1 MRDVR
6 ARNRSPTDPAPRRAL
21 AALAAV
27 ALAGLPPSVPDLPAA
42 TLPPTAFAQDTSR
55 AAQDT
60 ARARTPER
68 LPDPAE
74 AQDSVAADSLAELG
88 EPFPDPDSVMRALM
102 ERPGY
107 RPVIYRGDTLQ
118 FYTSEQRIHLNQRAH
133 IERVQENENLYADS
147 VIFDGQTQYI
157 IAFGKSKLIN
167 NKGEEVDSEEGPFFY
182 HTESKIGT
190 VVGGRTRWEV
200 WNVEGDFTLEGSDT
214 LWVEGGHFTSCD
226 LPEPHYR
233 FESDKIKLVLGHI
246 VVAWPVRVYFGDVP
260 VFWFPFMA
268 QDIRQGRHSG
278 ILTLQFGV
286 NDIVRQSSSYNRHI
300 SNVGYYW
307 AISEYMD
314 AQFSIDWWGDT
325 WTRFDGFYRYRWRQK
340 FLTGRLGTSYFF
352 LPDGGRELSLAW
364 NHSQKFGE
372 RTDLRASVSFVSSQQ
387 FQRENEF
394 NPERL
399 VQQLRSNISYSRR
412 FDWGTLNIGAQRV
425 QPLSNPETSPQPT
438 TMTLPSFSLTL
449 SPIVITPSPSPT
461 NRSWYHGLTWTGST
475 NLTRSTSETPGR
487 AGQATLNGGLTSN
500 LSLGNIRW
508 NSSGTYRETVTD
520 TLDVLIVPIDT
531 IFIGPDT
538 ITLDTLV
545 LGDKRRQGDINWRT
559 SLGYQQ
565 RLIGS
570 TTLTPAVNL
579 NGQLRRNNLTNLR
592 FISAP
597 TRISVSAGLNSDIY
611 GFFPGVGPVERIRH
625 KLSPLVNWSYS
636 PAVTPSL
643 RAQEIF
649 GVDSLRESH
658 VITLGIQQ
666 TFEAK
671 LKPRNDLQEDSV
683 PGSPQ
688 DSLAA
693 RPQQEEARKI
703 MLLAIRTSALTYDVV
718 EGKVTTG
725 SISNSI
731 TSDLLRGLTLR
742 FTHDLF
748 EERETGRRFAPFLTQ
763 LNLGFSLGQRTFEG
777 LMGGPDDVRSG
788 RGIVPQA
795 EEFTEE
801 EMEDLRE
808 GQFPEREERGRGA
821 RQPWTLSID
830 YSLLRTRPTP
840 GQDPPS
846 NRQSVRAN
854 FGFQPTENWT
864 LTWRT
869 QYDLEGGEFVDH
881 ALSLRR
887 SLHRW
892 SATFSFLRA
901 SNGNFVFD
909 FRVNLNDLRDVK
921 FDYRQETRG

>member
-1 MRDVR
+1 
-6 ARNRSPTDPAPRRAL
+6 
-21 AALAAV
+21 
-27 ALAGLPPSVPDLPAA
+27 
-42 TLPPTAFAQDTSR
+42 
-55 AAQDT
+55 
-60 ARARTPER
+60 
-68 LPDPAE
+68 
-74 AQDSVAADSLAELG
+74 
-88 EPFPDPDSVMRALM
+88 
-102 ERPGY
+102 
-107 RPVIYRGDTLQ
+107 
-118 FYTSEQRIHLNQRAH
+118 
-133 IERVQENENLYADS
+133 
-147 VIFDGQTQYI
+147 
-157 IAFGKSKLIN
+157 
-167 NKGEEVDSEEGPFFY
+167 
-182 HTESKIGT
+182 
-190 VVGGRTRWEV
+190 
-200 WNVEGDFTLEGSDT
+200 
-214 LWVEGGHFTSCD
+214 
-226 LPEPHYR
+226 
-233 FESDKIKLVLGHI
+233 VLGHI

>member
-1 MRDVR
+1 
-6 ARNRSPTDPAPRRAL
+6 
-21 AALAAV
+21 
-27 ALAGLPPSVPDLPAA
+27 VPD
-42 TLPPTAFAQDTSR
+42 
-55 AAQDT
+55 
-60 ARARTPER
+60 PEE
-68 LPDPAE
+68 A
-74 AQDSVAADSLAELG
+74 AQDSVAADSLPDPG
-88 EPFPDPDSVMRALM
+88 EPFPDPDSLMRALM

-118 FYTSEQRIHLNQRAH
+118 FYTGEQRIHLNQRAH

-233 FESDKIKLVLGHI
+233 FESNKIKLVLGHI

-268 QDIRQGRHSG
+268 QDIRKGRHSG

-286 NDIVRQSSSYNRHI
+286 NDIVRQSSSYRRHI

-307 AISEYMD
+307 AISDYMD
-314 AQFSIDWWGDT
+314 AQFSLDWWSNT

-340 FLTGRLGTSYFF
+340 FLTGRIGSSYFL

-364 NHSQKFGE
+364 NHSQQFGE
-372 RTDLRASVSFVSSQQ
+372 RANLRASVSFVSSQQ

-399 VQQLRSNISYSRR
+399 VQQLRSNVAYSRR
-412 FDWGTLNIGAQRV
+412 FDWGTMNIGAQRV
-425 QPLSNPETSPQPT
+425 QPLSNPETSPQAT

-449 SPIVITPSPSPT
+449 SPIVITPSPSPID
-461 NRSWYHGLTWTGST
+461 RSWYHGLTWTGST

-487 AGQATLNGGLTSN
+487 ADQATLNGGLTSN

-531 IFIGPDT
+531 VFIGPDT

-545 LGDKRRQGDINWRT
+545 LGDKRRQGDISWRT
-559 SLGYQQ
+559 SMGYQQ

-570 TTLTPAVNL
+570 TTLTPALNL
-579 NGQLRRNNLTNLR
+579 NGQLRRNNQTDLR
-592 FISAP
+592 FIAAP

-625 KLSPLVNWSYS
+625 KISPVINWSYS

-643 RAQEIF
+643 RAQEVF
-649 GVDSLRESH
+649 GVDSLRENH
-658 VITLGIQQ
+658 VITLGLQQ

-683 PGSPQ
+683 PGTPQ
-688 DSLAA
+688 DSLET
-693 RPQQEEARKI
+693 RPRQEEARTI
-703 MLLAIRTSALTYDVV
+703 TLLAIRTSSLTYDVV
-718 EGKVTTG
+718 TGKVTTG

-748 EERETGRRFAPFLTQ
+748 EEGETGRRFAPFLTQ

-777 LMGGPDDVRSG
+777 LMGEPGDVRAG

-795 EEFTEE
+795 EEFSEE

-808 GQFPEREERGRGA
+808 GEFPEREERQRGA

-830 YSLLRTRPTP
+830 YSLLRTRPRP

-846 NRQSVRAN
+846 DRQSVRAN

-869 QYDLEGGEFVDH
+869 QYDIEAGQFVDH

-892 SATFSFLRA
+892 SATFSFIEA

-921 FDYRQETRG
+921 FDYRQEERR

>member
-1 MRDVR
+1 V
-6 ARNRSPTDPAPRRAL
+6 L
-21 AALAAV
+21 AALSAV
-27 ALAGLPPSVPDLPAA
+27 ALAGLPPSVPDLLAAPLLPA
-42 TLPPTAFAQDTSR
+42 AFAQDTTR

-60 ARARTPER
+60 TRARVEGA
-68 LPDPAE
+68 LGQEE
-74 AQDSVAADSLAELG
+74 ALQDSLAADSLAETG
-88 EPFPDPDSVMRALM
+88 EPFPEPDSVMRALM
-102 ERPGY
+102 ERTGY

-118 FYTSEQRIHLNQRAH
+118 FYTAEQRIHLNQRAH

-286 NDIVRQSSSYNRHI
+286 NDIVRQSSNYNRHL

-307 AISEYMD
+307 AISDYMD
-314 AQFSIDWWGDT
+314 AQFSLDWWGDT

-340 FLTGRLGTSYFF
+340 FLTGRIGTSYFF

-364 NHSQKFGE
+364 SHSQQFGE
-372 RTDLRASVSFVSSQQ
+372 RADLRASVSFVSSQQ

-399 VQQLRSNISYSRR
+399 VQQLRSDISYSRR

-425 QPLSNPETSPQPT
+425 QPLSNPKTSPQPT
-438 TMTLPSFSLTL
+438 TMTLPSLSLTL
-449 SPIVITPSPSPT
+449 SPIVITPSPSPI

-487 AGQATLNGGLTSN
+487 AGQANLNGGLTSN
-500 LSLGNIRW
+500 LNLGNLRW
-508 NSSGTYRETVTD
+508 NSSGTYRETVVD
-520 TLDVLIVPIDT
+520 TLDVLTVPIDT
-531 IFIGPDT
+531 IIIGPDT

-545 LGDKRRQGDINWRT
+545 LGDKRRQGDVNWRT
-559 SLGYQQ
+559 SLGYQL

-570 TTLTPAVNL
+570 TTLTPALNL
-579 NGQLRRNNLTNLR
+579 NGQLRRNNQTNLR
-592 FISAP
+592 FVSAP
-597 TRISVSAGLNSDIY
+597 TRVSASAGLNSDIY
-611 GFFPGVGPVERIRH
+611 GFFPGVGPLERIRH
-625 KLSPLVNWSYS
+625 KISPSISWSYS

-643 RAQEIF
+643 RAQEVF
-649 GVDSLRESH
+649 GVDSLRENH
-658 VITLGIQQ
+658 VITLGLQQ

-671 LKPRNDLQEDSV
+671 IKPRNELQDSV
-683 PGSPQ
+683 TDASQ
-688 DSLAA
+688 DSLGT
-693 RPQQEEARKI
+693 RRTEEEERKVT
-703 MLLAIRTSALTYDVV
+703 LLAIRTSSLTYDVV
-718 EGKVTTG
+718 TGRVTTG
-725 SISNSI
+725 SISNSVS
-731 TSDLLRGLTLR
+731 SDLLRGLTLR

-748 EERETGRRFAPFLTQ
+748 EEGEAGRRFAPFLTQ
-763 LNLGFSLGQRTFEG
+763 LNLSFSLGQRTFEG

-795 EEFTEE
+795 GEFSDEEL
-801 EMEDLRE
+801 EDLRE
-808 GQFPEREERGRGA
+808 GEFPEREERGRGA
-821 RQPWTLSID
+821 RQPWTLRVD
-830 YSLLRTRPTP
+830 YSLLRTRPRP
-840 GQDPPS
+840 DQDPPS
-846 NRQSVRAN
+846 NRQSVRAS

-869 QYDLEGGEFVDH
+869 QYDLEEGNFVDH
-881 ALSLRR
+881 SLGLRR

-892 SATFSFLRA
+892 SATFQFLRA
-901 SNGNFVFD
+901 ANGNFLFD

>member
-1 MRDVR
+1 MR
-6 ARNRSPTDPAPRRAL
+6 ARKRSPTDPAPGRAL
-21 AALAAV
+21 AALTAV
-27 ALAGLPPSVPDLPAA
+27 ALAGLPPSVPELPAA
-42 TLPPTAFAQDTSR
+42 PLPPAAVPQDTTR

-60 ARARTPER
+60 TRARR
-68 LPDPAE
+68 PDRVPDLEGA
-74 AQDSVAADSLAELG
+74 AQDSVAADSLRDLG
-88 EPFPDPDSVMRALM
+88 EPFPDPDSLMRALM

-118 FYTSEQRIHLNQRAH
+118 FYTGDQRIHLNQRAH

-190 VVGGRTRWEV
+190 VVGGRTRWEI

-268 QDIRQGRHSG
+268 QDIRRGRHSG

-286 NDIVRQSSSYNRHI
+286 NDIVRQSAGYQRHI

-307 AISEYMD
+307 AISDYMD
-314 AQFSIDWWGDT
+314 AQFSVDWWSDT
-325 WTRFDGFYRYRWRQK
+325 WTRFDGFYRYRWREK
-340 FLTGRLGTSYFF
+340 FLSGRLGTSYFI

-364 NHSQKFGE
+364 NHSQQFGE
-372 RTDLRASVSFVSSQQ
+372 RANLRASVSFVSSQQ

-425 QPLSNPETSPQPT
+425 QPLSNPTESPQAT

-449 SPIVITPSPSPT
+449 SPIVITPSPSPI

-487 AGQATLNGGLTSN
+487 PGQSNLNGGLTSN

-508 NSSGTYRETVTD
+508 NSSATYREQVTD
-520 TLDVLIVPIDT
+520 TLDVVEDT
-531 IFIGPDT
+531 IVI
-538 ITLDTLV
+538 
-545 LGDKRRQGDINWRT
+545 GDKKRQGDINWRT

-570 TTLTPAVNL
+570 TTLTPAVNFS
-579 NGQLRRNNLTNLR
+579 GQLRRNNQTNLR

-597 TRISVSAGLNSDIY
+597 TRVSVGAGLNSDIY

-625 KLSPLVNWSYS
+625 KISPVISWSYS
-636 PAVTPSL
+636 PAVTPSQ
-643 RAQEIF
+643 RAREVF
-649 GVDSLRESH
+649 GVDDLRENH
-658 VITLGIQQ
+658 VITLGLQQ

-671 LKPRNDLQEDSV
+671 LKPRNDLQEDSL
-683 PGSPQ
+683 PGTPQ

-693 RPQQEEARKI
+693 SPQQEEARKI

-731 TSDLLRGLTLR
+731 TSELLRGLTLR

-748 EERETGRRFAPFLTQ
+748 EESETGRRFAPFLTQ
-763 LNLGFSLGQRTFEG
+763 LNLGFSLGARTFEG
-777 LMGGPDDVRSG
+777 LFGGADDVRSG
-788 RGIVPQA
+788 SGIVPQA
-795 EEFTEE
+795 EEVSDAELE
-801 EMEDLRE
+801 SLRE
-808 GQFPEREERGRGA
+808 DEVPERDERGRGA

-854 FGFQPTENWT
+854 FGFQPTENWR
-864 LTWRT
+864 LSWRT
-869 QYDLEGGEFVDH
+869 QYDIEGGQFVDH
-881 ALSLRR
+881 SLSLRR

-892 SATFSFLRA
+892 SATFSFMKA
-901 SNGNFVFD
+901 SNGNFVFT
-909 FRVNLNDLRDVK
+909 FRVNLDDLQDVK

>member
-1 MRDVR
+1 M
-6 ARNRSPTDPAPRRAL
+6 
-21 AALAAV
+21 V
-27 ALAGLPPSVPDLPAA
+27 ALAGLPTSVPDLPAA
-42 TLPPTAFAQDTSR
+42 PLPTAPSVQDTTR
-55 AAQDT
+55 ARQDT
-60 ARARTPER
+60 TRARDPER
-68 LPDPAE
+68 VPDPEE
-74 AQDSVAADSLAELG
+74 ASQDTVAADSLPEPG
-88 EPFPDPDSVMRALM
+88 EPFPDADSLMRELM

-118 FYTSEQRIHLNQRAH
+118 FFTGEQRIHVNQRAH

-167 NKGEEVDSEEGPFFY
+167 SKGEEVESEEGPFFY
-182 HTESKIGT
+182 HTGTKIGT

-200 WNVEGDFTLEGSDT
+200 WNVEGDFTLEGTDT
-214 LWVEGGHFTSCD
+214 LWVEEGHFTSCD

-286 NDIVRQSSSYNRHI
+286 NDIVRQSAGYNRHI

-307 AISEYMD
+307 AISDYMD
-314 AQFSIDWWGDT
+314 SQFSIDWWGDT

-340 FLTGRLGTSYFF
+340 FLTGRLGSSYFF
-352 LPDGGRELSLAW
+352 LPDGGKELSLAW
-364 NHSQKFGE
+364 NHSQRFGE
-372 RTDLRASVSFVSSQQ
+372 RADLRASVSFVSSQQ

-399 VQQLRSNISYSRR
+399 VQQLRSDVSYSRR

-425 QPLSNPETSPQPT
+425 QPLSNPQESPQPT

-449 SPIVITPSPSPT
+449 APIVITPSPSPI

-487 AGQATLNGGLTSN
+487 PGQSTLSSGLTSN
-500 LSLGNIRW
+500 LSLGNLRW

-520 TLDVLIVPIDT
+520 TLDVVD
-531 IFIGPDT
+531 
-538 ITLDTLV
+538 DTLV
-545 LGDKRRQGDINWRT
+545 IGDKRRQGDVNWRT

-570 TTLTPAVNL
+570 TTLTPALNL
-579 NGQLRRNNLTNLR
+579 SGQLRRNNLTNLR
-592 FISAP
+592 FVAAP

-625 KLSPLVNWSYS
+625 KISPVISWTYS

-649 GVDSLRESH
+649 GADTLRENH
-658 VITLGIQQ
+658 VLTLGLQQ
-666 TFEAK
+666 TFEGK
-671 LKPRNDLQEDSV
+671 LKPRNELQDSV
-683 PGSPQ
+683 PGTSE
-688 DSLAA
+688 DSIAA
-693 RPQQEEARKI
+693 RQPQEARVI
-703 MLLAIRTSALTYDVV
+703 TLLAIRTSALTYDIVT
-718 EGKVTTG
+718 GKVTTG
-725 SISNSI
+725 SISNSV

-748 EERETGRRFAPFLTQ
+748 EEGETGRRFAPFLTQ
-763 LNLGFSLGQRTFEG
+763 LNFGFSLGQRTFAG

-795 EEFTEE
+795 EDFTDEE
-801 EMEDLRE
+801 LEDLRGGE
-808 GQFPEREERGRGA
+808 FPEREERPRGA
-821 RQPWTLSID
+821 RQPWTLSVD
-830 YSLLRTRPTP
+830 YSLLRTRPRA

-869 QYDLEGGEFVDH
+869 QYDLEGGNFVDH
-881 ALSLRR
+881 ALGLRR

-892 SATFSFLRA
+892 SATFSFLKA

>member
-1 MRDVR
+1 MR
-6 ARNRSPTDPAPRRAL
+6 
-21 AALAAV
+21 
-27 ALAGLPPSVPDLPAA
+27 
-42 TLPPTAFAQDTSR
+42 Q
-55 AAQDT
+55 
-60 ARARTPER
+60 
-68 LPDPAE
+68 
-74 AQDSVAADSLAELG
+74 
-88 EPFPDPDSVMRALM
+88 LM

-107 RPVIYRGDTLQ
+107 RPVLYRGDTLR
-118 FYTSEQRIHLNQRAH
+118 FDTDEQRIYINRRAH
-133 IERVQENENLYADS
+133 IERVIENENLYAADS
-147 VIFDGQTQYI
+147 VVFDRQSQFIT
-157 IAFGKSKLIN
+157 AFGEAKLIN
-167 NKGEEVDSEEGPFFY
+167 ANGEEVDSEEGPVFY
-182 HTESKIGT
+182 HTGTKIGT
-190 VVGGRTRWEV
+190 FVGGRTRWEV

-214 LWVEGGHFTSCD
+214 LWVEAGHFTSCD

-268 QDIRQGRHSG
+268 QDIRRGRHSG

-286 NDIVRQSSSYNRHI
+286 NDIIRQSANYKRHI

-307 AISEYMD
+307 AISDYMD
-314 AQFSIDWWGDT
+314 AQFSLDWWSDT

-340 FLTGRLGTSYFF
+340 FLTGRIGSSYFL

-372 RTDLRASVSFVSSQQ
+372 RADLRASVSFVSSQQ

-399 VQQLRSNISYSRR
+399 VQQLRSDVSYSRR
-412 FDWGTLNIGAQRV
+412 FDWGTLNLGAQRV
-425 QPLSNPETSPQPT
+425 QPLSNPDSFPQPT

-449 SPIVITPSPSPT
+449 KPIVITPSPSPIDK
-461 NRSWYHGLTWTGST
+461 SWYHGLTWTGST

-487 AGQATLNGGLTSN
+487 PGQSTLNSGLTSN
-500 LSLGNIRW
+500 LSLGNLRW
-508 NSSGTYRETVTD
+508 NSSGTFRETVTD
-520 TLDVLIVPIDT
+520 TL
-531 IFIGPDT
+531 
-538 ITLDTLV
+538 V
-545 LGDKRRQGDINWRT
+545 LGEKERRGDVSWRT

-570 TTLTPAVNL
+570 TTLTPALNL
-579 NGQLRRNNLTNLR
+579 DGQLRRTNQTDLR
-592 FISAP
+592 FVAAP
-597 TRISVSAGLNSDIY
+597 TRVSVSAGLNSDIY

-625 KLSPLVNWSYS
+625 KISPAINWRYS

-643 RAQEIF
+643 RAQEVF
-649 GVDSLRESH
+649 GVDSLRENH
-658 VITLGIQQ
+658 VITLGLQQ

-671 LKPRNDLQEDSV
+671 LKPRNEL
-683 PGSPQ
+683 Q
-688 DSLAA
+688 DSAEAGPDSL
-693 RPQQEEARKI
+693 EARGPDEGRKI
-703 MLLAIRTSALTYDVV
+703 TLLAIRTSSLTYDVV
-718 EGKVTTG
+718 TGKVTTG
-725 SISNSI
+725 SISNSVS
-731 TSDLLRGLTLR
+731 SDLLRGLTLR

-748 EERETGRRFAPFLTQ
+748 EEGETGRRFAPFLTQ
-763 LNLGFSLGQRTFEG
+763 LNLGFSLGERTFEG
-777 LMGGPDDVRSG
+777 LVGGPDDVRSG

-795 EEFTEE
+795 EEFSEQELEE
-801 EMEDLRE
+801 LRE
-808 GQFPEREERGRGA
+808 GELPEREDRSRGA
-821 RQPWTLSID
+821 RQPWTLSVD
-830 YSLLRTRPTP
+830 YSLLRTRPRP
-840 GQDPPS
+840 GEDPPS
-846 NRQSVRAN
+846 NRQSIRAN

-864 LTWRT
+864 VTWRT

-892 SATFSFLRA
+892 SATFRFLKA